1 MYLCKFSSN
10 FRKNWSADNSLVV
23 RNHLVLSVD
32 GGGAVIVS
40 KMAMCDRGEFWV
52 VWGRARA

>member
-1 MYLCKFSSN
+1 
-10 FRKNWSADNSLVV
+10 
-23 RNHLVLSVD
+23 VLLVD

-40 KMAMCDRGEFWV
+40 EMTMCDRGEFRV